1 MNGPNW
7 IMLMNYAL
15 IAIVITAWGGLLVCI
30 GWEVAKRAAL
40 KERGLGGVR
49 SAFSALLA
57 TDAHRIHIP
66 ELGMTMADGGEE
78 LKPSDPKANGKK
90 SRTE

>member
-1 MNGPNW
+1 MNGLNW

-15 IAIVITAWGGLLVCI
+15 ISIVIAAWGGLLACV
-30 GWEVAKRAAL
+30 GWEVAKKVAL
-40 KERGLGGVR
+40 KERGLGSVR
-49 SAFSALLA
+49 SALSALLT

-78 LKPSDPKANGKK
+78 LKPSDSKANDKTSK
-90 SRTE
+90 TE

>member
-15 IAIVITAWGGLLVCI
+15 ISIVIAAWGGLLACV
-30 GWEVAKRAAL
+30 GWEVAKKSAL
-40 KERGLGGVR
+40 KQRGLGSLR
-49 SAFSALLA
+49 SAFSTL

-78 LKPSDPKANGKK
+78 LKPSDSKANDKTTK
-90 SRTE
+90 TE